1 MNKSLQRIANT
12 VVLYSYHLQNEG
24 LLNGRMG
31 IIFFLYRYADYS
43 GCTYYRDFSDK
54 LLDYVLASSGRIPV
68 NFEDGLSGIGWTVN
82 YLIKGGLVDG
92 DPNDVLQDVDK
103 KVFSIYSCNPQTSI
117 FGQGIYLI
125 DRIKGNQSNVDIRK
139 RVIECLDFCEK
150 RIKEYRG
157 VSSLYHINSILYFL
171 YSIENNLPDNGA
183 MDTTKKDLSENLQ
196 SVFKDRLF
204 DDADLYIFKRML
216 TEIGTKQK
224 TGWDSVL
231 SLQIPELSRDFDIE
245 TMIRISWQEILYFGN
260 STLKEIPL
268 EDISYFIES
277 KQESLTI
284 NDFFFTKGLTGLGN
298 MLLSTNT
305 GH

>member
-12 VVLYSYHLQNEG
+12 NVLYSYHLQNEG

-54 LLDYVLASSGRIPV
+54 LLDYVLSFSCRIPV
-68 NFEDGLSGIGWTVN
+68 DFEDGLSGVGWAVN

-103 KVFSIYSCNPQTSI
+103 KVFSSYSCNPRTSL

-125 DRIKGNQSNVDIRK
+125 ERLKGNQSNVDIRK
-139 RVIECLDFCEK
+139 RIIECLDFCEK

-157 VSSLYHINSILYFL
+157 VFSLYHINSILFFL
-171 YSIENNLPDNGA
+171 HRIESVLPDS
-183 MDTTKKDLSENLQ
+183 TTVNSIVESLPAHLQ
-196 SVFKDRLF
+196 SVFKDKLF
-204 DDADLYIFKRML
+204 DEADLYIFKRMVV
-216 TEIGTKQK
+216 EIGKNQK
-224 TGWDSVL
+224 NGWDSVL

-245 TMIRISWQEILYFGN
+245 TMIRISWQEELYFGN
-260 STLKEIPL
+260 STLKEMPL
-268 EDISYFIES
+268 EDISYFIDR

-284 NDFFFTKGLTGLGN
+284 NDFLFAKGLAGLGN
-298 MLLSTNT
+298 MVLSSHT
-305 GH
+305 GV